1 MEMKFDGC
9 GGMGF
14 IGFLDDGFQALL
26 NEDSVRFFTTLFY
39 SSSSCTLFERSL
51 VDSVGA

>member
-1 MEMKFDGC
+1 MEMKFDGR

-26 NEDSVRFFTTLFY
+26 NEDAVRFFTTLFY
-39 SSSSCTLFERSL
+39 SSSCTLFERNL